1 MGKRVLQPASGTA
14 GNSRTFQN
22 GEQADLYGIEF
33 DGRRDFDINDSGSR
47 SLFVAVNA
55 SWIDSEIELAGGES
69 RKLQGQPDYTANVVF
84 GFDDYSGSIRQEFT
98 ALLNQSG
105 ETIVDVGLTD
115 LPDVIEEPRLDLD
128 LTYKAYLSDSLV
140 LRAKAGNLLDET
152 VEFTQGGQ
160 VFQEY
165 KQGVT
170 LEAGIDWN
178 F

>member
-1 MGKRVLQPASGTA
+1 M
-14 GNSRTFQN
+14 
-22 GEQADLYGIEF
+22 
-33 DGRRDFDINDSGSR
+33 
-47 SLFVAVNA
+47 
-55 SWIDSEIELAGGES
+55 
-69 RKLQGQPDYTANVVF
+69 
-84 GFDDYSGSIRQEFT
+84 
-98 ALLNQSG
+98 
-105 ETIVDVGLTD
+105 VDVGLTD

>member
-1 MGKRVLQPASGTA
+1 MT
-14 GNSRTFQN
+14 
-22 GEQADLYGIEF
+22 
-33 DGRRDFDINDSGSR
+33 
-47 SLFVAVNA
+47 
-55 SWIDSEIELAGGES
+55 
-69 RKLQGQPDYTANVVF
+69 
-84 GFDDYSGSIRQEFT
+84 
-98 ALLNQSG
+98 LLINQSG

-115 LPDVIEEPRLDLD
+115 LPDVVEEPRLDLD
-128 LTYKAYLSDSLV
+128 LNYKAFLTESLV
-140 LRAKAGNLLDET
+140 FKAKAGNLLDET

>member
-1 MGKRVLQPASGTA
+1 MAL
-14 GNSRTFQN
+14 
-22 GEQADLYGIEF
+22 
-33 DGRRDFDINDSGSR
+33 
-47 SLFVAVNA
+47 NA
-55 SWIDSEIELAGGES
+55 SLIESEIELDGGET
-69 RKLQGQPDYTANVVF
+69 RKLQGQPDYTFNLAV
-84 GFDDYSGSIRQEFT
+84 GLDDYAGDIRQEVT
-98 ALLNQSG
+98 LLINQSG

-115 LPDVIEEPRLDLD
+115 LPDVVEEPRFDLD
-128 LTYKAYLSDSLV
+128 LNYKAFLTESLV
-140 LRAKAGNLLDET
+140 FKAKAGNLLDET